1 MGKRW
6 KWFTAFIIILLW
18 NGCGKERAES
28 DPNLLSTSTVLV
40 TIQPMV
46 EGNRTSTE
54 PMEPTTGAAV
64 PTAPV
69 NSTMPILADEEPSFD
84 GVLPDYNPAEI
95 LRQTGGTVI
104 PWGDSISLDMDGD
117 GKEETVSMRLTLDSE
132 YSSNDWRTALPI
144 LTVDGAVFGE
154 EDFLQLC
161 YPQSDIG
168 GGFERLGWYILDIDT
183 SDSYLEIAVEYWYRN
198 ARTSFLRYGE
208 GEFVYVGTIETNIS
222 LFESFFLPVREE
234 SEWEIPWEPDWEA
247 ARLEI
252 QNTEKRLRM
261 DGIRGDGMIQLSAY
275 HNVLETCEEMRKM
288 TWRLEN
294 PEDLHAELVLDLPYL
309 DFGEMPGRNRIPGL
323 KVLKQDTVFYQN
335 KGGEDGATVTLLAG
349 TEVWFRRY
357 YLEGRWIEMVYDEGG
372 VYEEGAQS
380 VWFQVVV
387 EIEENIGEYPYGL
400 IRLPDGEIA
409 PRDCF
414 GGNYIWGG

>member
-1 MGKRW
+1 M
-6 KWFTAFIIILLW
+6 
-18 NGCGKERAES
+18 
-28 DPNLLSTSTVLV
+28 
-40 TIQPMV
+40 
-46 EGNRTSTE
+46 
-54 PMEPTTGAAV
+54 
-64 PTAPV
+64 
-69 NSTMPILADEEPSFD
+69 
-84 GVLPDYNPAEI
+84 
-95 LRQTGGTVI
+95 
-104 PWGDSISLDMDGD
+104 
-117 GKEETVSMRLTLDSE
+117 
-132 YSSNDWRTALPI
+132 
-144 LTVDGAVFGE
+144 
-154 EDFLQLC
+154 
-161 YPQSDIG
+161 
-168 GGFERLGWYILDIDT
+168 
-183 SDSYLEIAVEYWYRN
+183 
-198 ARTSFLRYGE
+198 
-208 GEFVYVGTIETNIS
+208 
-222 LFESFFLPVREE
+222 
-234 SEWEIPWEPDWEA
+234 
-247 ARLEI
+247 EI
-252 QNTEKRLRM
+252 QNTEECLRM
-261 DGIRGDGMIQLSAY
+261 DGIRGDGIIQLSAY

-335 KGGEDGATVTLLAG
+335 KGGEDGATVTLPAG